1 MDGATGLGGL
11 LGLLV
16 AFLVLRFVASLV
28 LRFVL
33 IALLL
38 AGVALMAGPSL
49 AHAQGARPLDTQ
61 PKSIPWPPTS

>member
-38 AGVALMAGPSL
+38 AGVAWIAQAAGLL
-49 AHAQGARPLDTQ
+49 AP
-61 PKSIPWPPTS
+61 